1 MDLHTDI
8 YNLDEINKKI
18 ELMPVAIPVV
28 PQQVA
33 TRESKQ
39 KEDIYNIFN
48 QLQEQQAQ
56 ENATAI
62 SNAND
67 RTAPQRATIQ
77 TTLDDFEQP
86 TFSNVYAVNSD
97 RTGD

>member
-1 MDLHTDI
+1 MDLHTDV

-48 QLQEQQAQ
+48 QLQEQQA
-56 ENATAI
+56 
-62 SNAND
+62 
-67 RTAPQRATIQ
+67 
-77 TTLDDFEQP
+77 
-86 TFSNVYAVNSD
+86 
-97 RTGD
+97 